1 MISKKFYINVVLR
14 IVLILINCFSIVPF
28 FAQEEKLFT
37 IISLFILLLIQVV
50 MLINYINKFNKDIAY
65 FFSALKTN
73 DASFAFHDK
82 AFPHITE
89 SLRKDIEHV
98 KNQIFN
104 ITQSK
109 EIQESYLK
117 TLIESA
123 QTGIITFN
131 SNGKVDVVNKHAMEL
146 LQIKQLSNIIL
157 LHDIHPAFYQFI
169 KNASAGDEKMVN
181 ITFNSKTVPL
191 AIRVTEFKQKS
202 NQLKLISFQNIES
215 ELNEKELLSWHKLIR
230 VLNHEINNSIAPISS
245 LADSLKDLYQNNH
258 KTITKE
264 EISED
269 IIAKTSEGL
278 SLITKRSEG
287 LIQFVQN
294 YKEIASLKKIDFETI
309 KVAELF
315 YNLELLMKNQLKEKN
330 INLEIEIK
338 PFDLELYA
346 DKKYIEQICINL
358 IKNSIEAIE
367 TNNGAIKLHAY
378 KDRNSKTI
386 LKFQDNGKGIDQE
399 IMNQIFVPFFT
410 TKEKGS
416 GIGLSLARQII
427 QLHGGTISVNSE
439 PGTTIFTMAF

>member
-1 MISKKFYINVVLR
+1 VISKKFYINIVLR

-28 FAQEEKLFT
+28 FAKEEKLFT
-37 IISLFILLLIQVV
+37 IISLVILLFIQIIL
-50 MLINYINKFNKDIAY
+50 LINYINKFNKDIAY

-73 DASFAFHDK
+73 DASFAFHDR
-82 AFPHITE
+82 AFPHIADE
-89 SLRKDIEHV
+89 LREDIEYV

-146 LQIKQLSNIIL
+146 LQIKQISNINSL
-157 LHDIHPAFYQFI
+157 QDIHPAFYQFI

-181 ITFNSKTVPL
+181 ITSKLKTIPL

-245 LADSLKDLYQNNH
+245 LADSLKNLFHKNH
-258 KTITKE
+258 TTITKE

-269 IIAKTSEGL
+269 IIEKTSEGL
-278 SLITKRSEG
+278 SLITKRSKG
-287 LIQFVQN
+287 LIHFVHS
-294 YKEIASLKKIDFETI
+294 YKEIASLKNIDCETI

-330 INLEIEIK
+330 IKLEIEIK
-338 PFDLELYA
+338 PFDLEIYA

-367 TNNGAIKLHAY
+367 ANKGQIRLIAY
-378 KDRNSKTI
+378 KDEQKKTI
-386 LKFQDNGKGIDQE
+386 LKFQDNGNGIDQE

-427 QLHGGTISVNSE
+427 QLHGGNISVNSE
-439 PGTTIFTMAF
+439 PGKTIFTLVF